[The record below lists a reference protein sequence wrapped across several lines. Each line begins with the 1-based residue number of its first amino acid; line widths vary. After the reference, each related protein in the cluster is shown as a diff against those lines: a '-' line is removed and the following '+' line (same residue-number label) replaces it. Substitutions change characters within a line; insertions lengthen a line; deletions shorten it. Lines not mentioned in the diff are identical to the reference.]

1 MVSILIC
8 HLVYV
13 YNAWFVGAI
22 TTLSPSPRVTVCNVG
37 DRLEVNCTTNANVLT
52 WSLMY
57 ISENGMVEEHS
68 DIIISSTAMTQ
79 LTRMIN
85 SSIVTF
91 SRRSEPRSSPLIS
104 SMIIGSV
111 TVGLN
116 GTRITCME
124 FGATTEATTVI
135 YIVSSQSGR

>member
-1 MVSILIC
+1 MYIGV
-8 HLVYV
+8 V
-13 YNAWFVGAI
+13 
-22 TTLSPSPRVTVCNVG
+22 TLSPLPRATVCNVG
-37 DRLEVNCTTNANVLT
+37 DRLEVSCTTNASVLT

-68 DIIISSTAMTQ
+68 DIIISSTAMAQ
-79 LTRMIN
+79 PTRMIN

-91 SRRSEPRSSPLIS
+91 TRRSELRSSPLIS

-111 TVGLN
+111 SMGLN

-124 FGATTEATTVI
+124 FGATTEANTVI
-135 YIVSSQSGR
+135 YIVPSQSGR

>member
-1 MVSILIC
+1 MV
-8 HLVYV
+8 
-13 YNAWFVGAI
+13 
-22 TTLSPSPRVTVCNVG
+22 TLSPSPRATVCNVG
-37 DRLEVNCTTNANVLT
+37 DRIEVNCTTNASVLT
-52 WSLMY
+52 WNFMY

-91 SRRSEPRSSPLIS
+91 TRRSEPRNSPLIS
-104 SMIIGSV
+104 SRTIDSV
-111 TVGLN
+111 SMDLN

-124 FGATTEATTVI
+124 FGATTEVTIAI
-135 YIVSSQSGR
+135 YIVPSQSGR